1 MSTETKVTPEELE
14 QLKAFEIN
22 FTKAVYDLGQIHLQK
37 YMVEKQLKSIEN
49 ETKIA
54 EQHIET
60 LSKSEKEFSDSLI
73 QKYGGTSV
81 DLETGIIVSQ

>member
-14 QLKAFEIN
+14 QLKTYEIN
-22 FTKAVYDLGQIHLQK
+22 FTKSVYDLGQVHIQK

-49 ETKIA
+49 EIRSA

-73 QKYGGTSV
+73 EKYGGTSV
-81 DLETGIIVSQ
+81 DLETGIIVPQ

>member
-14 QLKAFEIN
+14 QLKTYEIN
-22 FTKAVYDLGQIHLQK
+22 FTKSVYDLGQVHIQK

-49 ETKIA
+49 EIRIA

-73 QKYGGTSV
+73 EKYGGTSV
-81 DLETGIIVSQ
+81 DLETGIIVPQ